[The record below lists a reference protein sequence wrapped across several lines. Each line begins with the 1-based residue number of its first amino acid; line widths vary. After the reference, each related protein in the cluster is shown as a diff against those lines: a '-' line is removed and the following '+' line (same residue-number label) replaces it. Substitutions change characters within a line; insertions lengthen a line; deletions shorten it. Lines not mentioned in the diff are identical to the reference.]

1 MSPSSLL
8 DDLLQRPLPDDAQIQ
23 AASRDKAPDGWRV
36 VTSSKREALFLA
48 LDRSAYRATV
58 RVSRQVSRRTFL
70 NRAAKAGLAISAGV
84 SGVLWGP
91 APRAN
96 ATFQKCNVY
105 VTGGDY
111 NDGACGPSDECGAV
125 ECDGAGDGSCNAGH
139 VCGNSVVVKGRATFV
154 NNSCGTEFFWYECC
168 PNGGFKCTD
177 CCGCKYHPGATCE
190 QEGGTSSCVA
200 PHPHYKCICEKKT
213 TDTCQVG

>member
-1 MSPSSLL
+1 LPSTEAPTVQLYACRGRLVAVPSLIVQRKPGSQSRQASPVFSGA
-8 DDLLQRPLPDDAQIQ
+8 RPLVQMRP
-23 AASRDKAPDGWRV
+23 
-36 VTSSKREALFLA
+36 SK
-48 LDRSAYRATV
+48 
-58 RVSRQVSRRTFL
+58 
-70 NRAAKAGLAISAGV
+70 
-84 SGVLWGP
+84 
-91 APRAN
+91 
-96 ATFQKCNVY
+96 KCNVY